1 MSKNILFLTTRFPYP
16 PDDGGKIDTL
26 TSIKILAKNSNL
38 FLCYIGNRDKKE
50 VELKKDINLQGLYSY
65 TKNIKNN
72 LIGIFK
78 NLFCKV
84 PYTINKYYDYKI
96 YKKVEEIVK
105 IKNISIIFVD
115 HLHMAFYG
123 KLIKERF
130 PGIKLILRE
139 HNTEYVFWKRIF
151 KEEKNIIKKFIF
163 WWQSLKMLNYE
174 REITNIFDRC
184 FMISPIDQL
193 NLKKVTPNTKTE
205 VIPTAIDTQNYKLPQ
220 VVGIIPYSMLYI
232 GSFSWLPN
240 LQGLLWF
247 LREVWSEV
255 KETFPK
261 AKLFIVGKNLPKEI
275 SEYQDNDVIVTGYV
289 KDVKSWIAK
298 AEIFLVPLFS
308 GGGIRIKILEAMAM
322 GKPIVSTSL
331 GAEGIDVK
339 NMKNIIISDN
349 KENFVKSIKLLFDNK
364 KIRDNLSKNSIKL
377 IEDKYS
383 FKVIEKKIYH
393 IIENL

>member
-26 TSIKILAKNSNL
+26 TSMKILAKSYNVYL
-38 FLCYIGNRDKKE
+38 FYIGNKDKKE
-50 VELKKDINLQGLYSY
+50 KELEKHIKLQGLNSYSRDA
-65 TKNIKNN
+65 KNN

-84 PYTINKYYDYKI
+84 SYTISKYHDYKI
-96 YKKVEEIVK
+96 YKKIEEIIK
-105 IKNISIIFVD
+105 EKNIDIVFID

-123 KLIKERF
+123 KLTKEKF
-130 PGIKLILRE
+130 SEIKLILRE
-139 HNTEYVFWKRIF
+139 HNTEYIFWERIF
-151 KEEKNIIKKFIF
+151 KEEKNALKKVIF
-163 WWQSLKMLNYE
+163 WWQYLKVLQYE
-174 REITNIFDRC
+174 KEITDIFNKC
-184 FMISPIDQL
+184 LMISPMDQI
-193 NLKKVTPNTKTE
+193 NLKKINSNTKTV
-205 VIPTAIDTQNYKLPQ
+205 VIPTAVDIQDYKLPQ
-220 VVGIIPYSMLYI
+220 VTKIIPYSMLYI

-240 LQGLLWF
+240 LQGILWF
-247 LREVWSEV
+247 LKEVWPEI

-261 AKLFIVGKNLPKEI
+261 AKLFIVGKNPPKKI
-275 SEYQDNDVIVTGYV
+275 NEYKNNDIIVTGYV
-289 KDVKSWIAK
+289 NDVKPWIAK
-298 AEIFLVPLFS
+298 AEIFLVPLFF

-322 GKPIVSTSL
+322 GKPIVSTSI

-349 KENFVKSIKLLFDNK
+349 KKNFVKSIKLLFDNK

-383 FKVIEKKIYH
+383 FEVIEKALTQA
-393 IIENL
+393 IENI